1 MLVRRQAWWL
11 KIVCQPQ
18 NSTCKHRFESFPN
31 KNNFIR
37 PPFSFTTWNTECA
50 TDFCQ
55 KWNEI
60 RNLPKNVKCLAINK
74 KDTEHKQERFN
85 VMQWFSDF
93 LIQRNPSLLFYFY
106 LSIQFFLL
114 FTFQKICFLEF
125 IPEKEKQG
133 HTPVSLLFTI
143 FRLLCKWKFSTTI
156 KKFLFSFREF
166 YEQKKLAH
174 IFPYVCVFMMFGH
187 LQKASRFVSKQF
199 SNHEKKI
206 LFMNLNYHYKFT
218 LSKWNWW
225 FTIFFASPSRE
236 DFRQFT
242 WWHGIFYFSSKQNFN
257 DFFLSVLLQFAVREN
272 FM

>member
-93 LIQRNPSLLFYFY
+93 LIQRNPSLLFNFY

-166 YEQKKLAH
+166 YEQKKTGSH
-174 IFPYVCVFMMFGH
+174 IFICVCFYDAWAFTKSFSLCVKTVF
-187 LQKASRFVSKQF
+187 KSRKKNSL
-199 SNHEKKI
+199 HE
-206 LFMNLNYHYKFT
+206 FE
-218 LSKWNWW
+218 LS
-225 FTIFFASPSRE
+225 
-236 DFRQFT
+236 
-242 WWHGIFYFSSKQNFN
+242 
-257 DFFLSVLLQFAVREN
+257 L
-272 FM
+272 